1 MTVLCFYVRQEFNE
15 DIFEES
21 HCFLGTKTSLNVS
34 IIKNHFRINI
44 SSLFFIKN
52 LKLKISPQV
61 RDSLFF
67 FNLLPSRQ
75 RNLNVHPI
83 KRVFD

>member
-44 SSLFFIKN
+44 SSFLYKKLEVKN
-52 LKLKISPQV
+52 ISP
-61 RDSLFF
+61 S
-67 FNLLPSRQ
+67 S
-75 RNLNVHPI
+75 
-83 KRVFD
+83 